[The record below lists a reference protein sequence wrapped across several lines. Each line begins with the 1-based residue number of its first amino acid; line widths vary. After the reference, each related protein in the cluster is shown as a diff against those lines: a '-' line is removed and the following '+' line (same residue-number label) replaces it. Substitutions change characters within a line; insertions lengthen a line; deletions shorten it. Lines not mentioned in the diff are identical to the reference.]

1 MFMHNVSS
9 TEKLKMMRE
18 DVIFKKKNKTEKN
31 KTIHIDMN
39 NNILIRVF
47 ECQMY
52 TNIGQSIFKFSQE
65 TREIIRNI
73 EKQ

>member
-1 MFMHNVSS
+1 MK
-9 TEKLKMMRE
+9 TQYLKI
-18 DVIFKKKNKTEKN
+18 DKTEKN
-31 KTIHIDMN
+31 KTMHIDMN